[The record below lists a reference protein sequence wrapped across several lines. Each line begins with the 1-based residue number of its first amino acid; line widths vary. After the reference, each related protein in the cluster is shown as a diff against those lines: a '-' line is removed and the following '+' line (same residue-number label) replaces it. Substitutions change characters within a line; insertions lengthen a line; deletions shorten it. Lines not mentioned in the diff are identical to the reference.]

1 MWLVLSPSSKG
12 KKKTL
17 KYLVLQGRFPR
28 WLASPTSY
36 SYLALTTEPS
46 TLRQPSTA
54 STPIHTTSLAPTTAV
69 LLTPCLTALSW
80 CMTTHRR
87 TGQRSS
93 CCVTEKPIASS
104 FITTALNSVRHVM
117 RASYRTTSKSSTT
130 ACHVRLLTYLF
141 QDFGNFTATAQVLF
155 LLNTPEFYV
164 FSG

>member
-1 MWLVLSPSSKG
+1 MPLVLSPSSKG
-12 KKKTL
+12 TKSL
-17 KYLVLQGRFPR
+17 KDLVLQGRFPR

-36 SYLALTTEPS
+36 SCLALTTEPS

-87 TGQRSS
+87 TGWPSS
-93 CCVTEKPIASS
+93 CCVTAKPIAISLT
-104 FITTALNSVRHVM
+104 IPALNSARHVT
-117 RASYRTTSKSSTT
+117 RASHRTTFTSSTT
-130 ACHVRLLTYLF
+130 VCHVRFLLNMF
-141 QDFGNFTATAQVLF
+141 RKFGNLTFRTQVLF

-164 FSG
+164 FS